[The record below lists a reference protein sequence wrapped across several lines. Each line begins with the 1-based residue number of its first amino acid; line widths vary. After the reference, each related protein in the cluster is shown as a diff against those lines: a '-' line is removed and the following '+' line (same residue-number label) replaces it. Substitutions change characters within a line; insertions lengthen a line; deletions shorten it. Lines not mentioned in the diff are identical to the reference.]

1 MRADLSAFQPMR
13 HGLFMQSMGLTFDTI
28 AGDRVT
34 AHLDV
39 GADQHT
45 PWGVVHG
52 GVFAAVVESVASVG
66 ASVAVADRGMYAVGL
81 NNSTDFLRPVTSAH
95 LDVLGIPIQQ
105 GRTQQLWLVTMAHP
119 GGKDVAR
126 GQLRLQ
132 NVPLPAEGAAP

>member
-1 MRADLSAFQPMR
+1 MRLDLSAVQPMR
-13 HGLFMQSMGLTFDTI
+13 HSLFMQSMGLTFDTI

-45 PWGVVHG
+45 PWRVVHG

-66 ASVAVADRGMYAVGL
+66 ASVAVADRAMYAVGL
-81 NNSTDFLRPVTSAH
+81 NNCTDFLRPVTSAR

-105 GRTQQLWLVTMAHP
+105 SRTQQLWLVTMAHP

>member
-1 MRADLSAFQPMR
+1 MRLDLSAVQPMR
-13 HGLFMQSMGLTFDTI
+13 HSLFMQSMGLTFDTI

-45 PWGVVHG
+45 PWRVVHG

-66 ASVAVADRGMYAVGL
+66 ASVAADRGMYAVGL
-81 NNSTDFLRPVTSAH
+81 NNSTDFLRPVTSAR

-105 GRTQQLWLVTMAHP
+105 SRTQQLWLVTMAYP

>member
-1 MRADLSAFQPMR
+1 MRLDLSAVQPMR
-13 HGLFMQSMGLTFDTI
+13 HSLFMQSMGLTFDTI

-45 PWGVVHG
+45 PWRVVHG

-66 ASVAVADRGMYAVGL
+66 ASVAADRGMYAVGL
-81 NNSTDFLRPVTSAH
+81 NNSTDFLRPVTSAR

-105 GRTQQLWLVTMAHP
+105 SRTQQLWLVTMAHP